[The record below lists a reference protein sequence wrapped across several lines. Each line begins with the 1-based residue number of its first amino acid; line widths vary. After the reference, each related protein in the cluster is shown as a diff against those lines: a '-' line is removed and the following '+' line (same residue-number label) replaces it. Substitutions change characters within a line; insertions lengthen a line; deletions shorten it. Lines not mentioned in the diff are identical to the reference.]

1 MVLFAEVKAKTVGK
15 TLDDVEGKA
24 LVDALSDALSE
35 KVVKTTADKLTCV
48 KAEAPVEKGK

>member
-24 LVDALSDALSE
+24 LVDALSDTLSE
-35 KVVKTTADKLTCV
+35 EVVKTTADTLTCV